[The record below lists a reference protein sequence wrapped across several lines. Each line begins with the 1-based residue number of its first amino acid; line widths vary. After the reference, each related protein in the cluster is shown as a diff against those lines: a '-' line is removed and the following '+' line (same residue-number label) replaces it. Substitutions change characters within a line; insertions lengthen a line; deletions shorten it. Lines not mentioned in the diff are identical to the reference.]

1 EHPLDDRDRVE
12 VRAQAEEQ
20 GLAAQLLEQGLVV
33 QLGHRLHLVGAE
45 AAGEG
50 LQTPGRPGDPGP
62 GPHQVIR
69 HGGSGDAHDLYSF
82 FDPRA
87 WASRRSTPVTGVRAD
102 AVPADTSS
110 AAAAGVSSTAAI
122 AGVGT
127 TGAGVPVVWGRVV
140 VDAAAVP
147 LIV

>member
-1 EHPLDDRDRVE
+1 
-12 VRAQAEEQ
+12 
-20 GLAAQLLEQGLVV
+20 
-33 QLGHRLHLVGAE
+33 
-45 AAGEG
+45 
-50 LQTPGRPGDPGP
+50 
-62 GPHQVIR
+62 
-69 HGGSGDAHDLYSF
+69 YSF

-147 LIV
+147 LIVVVPPAKCGGRSRTVCSWYLPAAGLNTAPNAPSRMLATLRRVAGRRPAPQAPPQAT